1 MLLLISSFIFAALS
15 IFAFFKQKQLLVYLM
30 VFAAAFSI
38 RLYFIQQDRYLHDW
52 DERYH
57 ALVAKNMAEDP
68 FTPMLR
74 TQPVMPYNYQNWWDN
89 HIWLHKQPVFLWQMA
104 LSIKIFGANEFA
116 VRFPS
121 ALMGALLALII
132 LRIGYI
138 LKKPMAGLSAAL
150 LFCFSFFSIE
160 QTTGAIGMDHN
171 DVAMLFCVS
180 ASIWALMEYTLSGK
194 KRFLILI
201 GLFSGMAILVKWL
214 TGLLVYACWGAY
226 LFFTSSNAIASK
238 PKQITH
244 ALLALGLTCIVFLPW
259 QIYIHQQFPE
269 EASYERAFTRNH
281 INETIEGF
289 DGSYTYYLHYFPL
302 QYAYSLILLFV
313 VGLYFFYKSNIS
325 AIHKIIIFCAVLIPY
340 LFFSLLVT
348 TKVLGY
354 VFVIAPFILIICGFA
369 FQGLY
374 EYIITRKNRKP
385 GIIILVILLAGC
397 CFINLK
403 YWHLQKLRFKGK
415 SNYNWENREDK
426 TNNTNIYKSLQ
437 SATYNNYIIL
447 NCKAMEDPEAMF
459 YSGRNVYAWYPNEK
473 TIDSL
478 QVLGYKFAAFE
489 SFEQQKLPTYIIE
502 DTSILII
509 HQQLK

>member
-1 MLLLISSFIFAALS
+1 MLLLISSFVFAALS
-15 IFAFFKQKQLLVYLM
+15 IFAFFKQKQVWVYLM
-30 VFAAAFSI
+30 VFAATFSI
-38 RLYFIQQDRYLHDW
+38 RLYFIQQDPYLHDW

-57 ALVAKNMAEDP
+57 ALVAKNMVEDP

-74 TQPVMPYNYQNWWDN
+74 TEPVMPYNYQNWWDN

-121 ALMGALLALII
+121 ALMCALLALII

-138 LKKPMAGLSAAL
+138 LKKPMVGLSASL

-160 QTTGAIGMDHN
+160 QTTGALGMDHN
-171 DVAMLFCVS
+171 DVAMLFYVS

-226 LFFTSSNAIASK
+226 LFFANSSNITSK
-238 PKQITH
+238 SKQITH
-244 ALLALGLTCIVFLPW
+244 ALLALAITCVVFLPW
-259 QIYIHQQFPE
+259 QIYIQQHFPE

-281 INETIEGF
+281 INESIEGF
-289 DGSYTYYLHYFPL
+289 DGSYTYYLHYFPV
-302 QYAYSLILLFV
+302 QYAYGLILLFV
-313 VGLYFFYKSNIS
+313 VGLYFFFKSKIS
-325 AIHKIIIFCAVLIPY
+325 AIHKIIIFSATIIPY

-354 VFVIAPFILIICGFA
+354 VFIIAPFILLICGFA

-385 GIIILVILLAGC
+385 GIIILVILLAAC

-403 YWHLQKLRFKGK
+403 YGHLQKLRFKGK
-415 SNYNWENREDK
+415 SSYNWENREDK
-426 TNNTNIYKSLQ
+426 MHNTTIYKSLH
-437 SATYNNYIIL
+437 SDTYNGYIIL

-459 YSGRNVYAWYPNEK
+459 YSGRNVYSWYPNEK

-478 QVLGYKFAAFE
+478 QALGYKFA
-489 SFEQQKLPTYIIE
+489 SFENFGKQELPKYITE